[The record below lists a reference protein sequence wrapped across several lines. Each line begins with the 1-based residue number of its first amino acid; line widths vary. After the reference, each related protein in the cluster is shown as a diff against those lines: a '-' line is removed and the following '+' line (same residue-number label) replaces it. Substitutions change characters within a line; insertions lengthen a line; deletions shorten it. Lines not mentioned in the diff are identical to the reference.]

1 MRSAKRDRT
10 LAEDHSMKVL
20 NLGCGTKTSPK
31 AINID
36 WSLYLSI
43 KKNRLFRFAA
53 PLFLNGERRK
63 KLRNLD
69 ETILVHDIRRGLP
82 FTDESVDV
90 VYHSHILEHIDRE
103 LVDGFLK
110 EVKRVLVPGGI
121 HRIAVPD
128 MEHLC
133 KTYLEHIVLV
143 ERDSSLMADHDRYI
157 SVIIEQMVRKKAY
170 GTSRQPLVIRWLENA
185 LLGDARKR
193 GETHQW
199 MYDRFNLSQLLK
211 ENGFRNIEIL
221 GFNKSSI
228 PNWES
233 FGLETREDGSEYKP
247 HSLYIEAI
255 K

>member
-1 MRSAKRDRT
+1 MRI
-10 LAEDHSMKVL
+10 L

-36 WSLYLSI
+36 WSMYLSI
-43 KKNRLFRFAA
+43 KKNPLFRVCA
-53 PLFLNGERRK
+53 PLFLNKERQQ

-69 ETILVHDIRRGLP
+69 DTVLVHDIRKGLP
-82 FTDESVDV
+82 FDNESVDV

-103 LVDGFLK
+103 LVEGFLK
-110 EVKRVLVPGGI
+110 EIKRVLVSGGT
-121 HRIAVPD
+121 HRIVVPD

-133 KTYLEHIVLV
+133 RSYLEHVRLA
-143 ERDSSLMADHDRYI
+143 ERDSSLRVKHDRFI

-170 GTSRQPLVIRWLENA
+170 GTSQQSLFFRWIENCF
-185 LLGDARKR
+185 LGDARRR

-199 MYDRFNLSQLLK
+199 MYDRFNLWQLLE
-211 ENGFRNIEIL
+211 ENGFKNIEVAA
-221 GFNKSSI
+221 FNKSSI

-233 FGLETREDGSEYKP
+233 LGLETNADGSEYKP
-247 HSLYIEAI
+247 HSLYMEAL

>member
-1 MRSAKRDRT
+1 
-10 LAEDHSMKVL
+10 MKVL

-36 WSLYLSI
+36 WSMYLSI
-43 KKNRLFRFAA
+43 KKNWLFRLCS
-53 PLFLNGERRK
+53 PLFLNTERRK

-69 ETILVHDIRRGLP
+69 DTILVHDIRKGLP
-82 FTDESVDV
+82 FDNNSVDV
-90 VYHSHILEHIDRE
+90 IYHSHILEHVDRE
-103 LVDGFLK
+103 RVEAFLK
-110 EVKRVLVPGGI
+110 EIKRVLVPGGV

-128 MEHLC
+128 MECLC
-133 KTYLEHIVLV
+133 RVYLKHVALAEQ
-143 ERDSSLMADHDRYI
+143 DSSLMIDHDSYI
-157 SVIIEQMVRKKAY
+157 SGIIEQMVRKEAY
-170 GTSRQPLVIRWLENA
+170 GTSQQPLGIRWMENA

-199 MYDRFNLSQLLK
+199 MYDRFNLTHLLN
-211 ENGFRNIEIL
+211 ENGFRNIQVL
-221 GFNKSSI
+221 GFNRSSI

-247 HSLYIEAI
+247 RSLYIEAI